1 MVLFKGPGVASSWRL
16 HEPPWHWDGFY
27 RILRFKLYLVFKN
40 VNFEKYKLFVSEFT
54 GNFFVVSLNFA
65 VDTIKGGRG
74 RKNWKLKMTISVF

>member
-1 MVLFKGPGVASSWRL
+1 MVLFQGPGWASNLEASRTLVALR
-16 HEPPWHWDGFY
+16 

-40 VNFEKYKLFVSEFT
+40 VNFKKYKLCVSEFT